1 MHFKTTNNTDVIVS
15 CFCAGDISMSSAKK
29 LKPFFKLI
37 IPHRVQVSKSKM
49 RKILLSLLIN
59 KN

>member
-1 MHFKTTNNTDVIVS
+1 MHFKTTNNTNVIVS
-15 CFCAGDISMSSAKK
+15 RFCTGDISMSSAKK

-37 IPHRVQVSKSKM
+37 LPHCVQVSKSKI
-49 RKILLSLLIN
+49 RTILLSLLIN